1 MRLVCRGVVLF
12 LCGIGCCGER
22 CSGDDRGDGVSLLVV
37 YGCSVGVEPV
47 DDGVF
52 AIDLVDR
59 IRDAVDV
66 GYRAGANG

>member
-1 MRLVCRGVVLF
+1 M
-12 LCGIGCCGER
+12 
-22 CSGDDRGDGVSLLVV
+22 LVV

-66 GYRAGANG
+66 GYRAGAKG